1 MVTGVSRETPAPPAE
16 AGAVF
21 GAVLPLAVRYAEL
34 LAGPGVERGL
44 IGPRE
49 VPRLWERHLLN
60 CAALTPV
67 VDQVLAAAG
76 AADPAAS
83 DRDGRSTVVDLGSGA
98 GLPGLVL
105 AMLRPHWRVVL
116 VEPMLRRTTF
126 LQEAIDELGLLEVA
140 VLRGR
145 AEDDAVRTEL
155 AERGPVDVVTA
166 RAVAPLDRLAEWAL
180 PLLTPGG
187 SLLALKGE
195 AAGQELTAASPTL
208 QRLGRAAGSTV
219 SSTAGSTGGSI
230 AGGIRSRVW
239 ELPDSPSRVIQVSV
253 GGRTA

>member
-1 MVTGVSRETPAPPAE
+1 METGVSRETPAPPPE

-21 GAVLPLAVRYAEL
+21 GAVLPLAIRYAEL

-67 VDQVLAAAG
+67 VDQVLAAA
-76 AADPAAS
+76 AEADPTAS
-83 DRDGRSTVVDLGSGA
+83 DRDSRPTVVDLGSGA

-105 AMLRPHWRVVL
+105 AILRPQWRVVL
-116 VEPMLRRTTF
+116 VEPMLRRTIF
-126 LQEAIDELGLLEVA
+126 LQEAVDELGLPNVA
-140 VLRGR
+140 VVRGR
-145 AEDDAVRTEL
+145 AEDDAVRIEL
-155 AERGPVDVVTA
+155 AEQGPVDVVAA

-180 PLLTPGG
+180 PLLAPGG

-195 AAGQELTAASPTL
+195 TAGQELTAASPTL
-208 QRLGRAAGSTV
+208 QRLGRAARSTAR
-219 SSTAGSTGGSI
+219 STAGSTGGSI

-239 ELPDSPSRVIQVSV
+239 ELPDSLSQVIQVSV
-253 GGRTA
+253 GGRAS